1 MDKINLRNEIK
12 ELIEDIKNHSDGI
25 TDTDAISQLELEAI
39 LHKIEKLFQK
49 SIVFNYLHSFSDKQP
64 KLQPNIDQ
72 KQQESDT
79 SLSIESVGTNL
90 TEKDIEKLIEK
101 EEVKK
106 AEEIVVSPTDL
117 LGGELPKAVENVK
130 EEKKTETKEEATSA
144 KKGVKTAVTDMKA
157 AIGINDKFQYINE
170 LFHGNAQE
178 YIIAIQHFNDSE
190 NLESAMEYFYTLQKL
205 YNWEDESSTTK
216 RLLNLIERRY
226 S

>member
-25 TDTDAISQLELEAI
+25 TDTNAVSQLELEAI

-49 SIVFNYLHSFSDKQP
+49 SIVFNYLHSVSDKQP
-64 KLQPNIDQ
+64 ILQPKTDQ
-72 KQQESDT
+72 KQQESD
-79 SLSIESVGTNL
+79 SSIPIESVGTNL
-90 TEKDIEKLIEK
+90 PETEIEKTVVK

-106 AEEIVVSPTDL
+106 TEEIVVSPTDL
-117 LGGELPKAVENVK
+117 LGEELPKVVEKVK
-130 EEKKTETKEEATSA
+130 EEKKAETKEEAASA
-144 KKGVKTAVTDMKA
+144 KKGGKPTITDMKA

-190 NLESAMEYFYTLQKL
+190 DLESAMEYFYTLQKL
-205 YNWEDESSTTK
+205 YNWEDESATTK
-216 RLLNLIERRY
+216 RLLSLIERRY

>member
-25 TDTDAISQLELEAI
+25 TDTNAVSQLELEAI

-49 SIVFNYLHSFSDKQP
+49 SIVFNYLHSVSDKQP
-64 KLQPNIDQ
+64 ILQPKTDQ
-72 KQQESDT
+72 KQQESD
-79 SLSIESVGTNL
+79 SSIPIESVGTNL
-90 TEKDIEKLIEK
+90 PEKDIEKLIEK
-101 EEVKK
+101 EDVKK
-106 AEEIVVSPTDL
+106 TEEIVVSPTDL
-117 LGGELPKAVENVK
+117 FGEELPKVVEKVK
-130 EEKKTETKEEATSA
+130 EEKKTETKEEAASA
-144 KKGVKTAVTDMKA
+144 KKGAKTTVTDMKA

-190 NLESAMEYFYTLQKL
+190 DLESAMEYFYTLQKL
-205 YNWEDESSTTK
+205 YNWEDESATTK